1 MKKNVPAGVRAA
13 SIICWALGVITLLF
27 FMLIGGIG
35 NLRGT
40 ILEDVWSM
48 IWASS
53 IFFLAAGY
61 GLWQSRKWA
70 AILALILV
78 VLSFPLYI
86 HGVLAHIDFI
96 PLEAALKNIML
107 SLLARVVLGVL
118 IISQWKHFK

>member
-1 MKKNVPAGVRAA
+1 MKKNVPAGVRVA
-13 SIICWALGVITLLF
+13 SIICWALGLMTLLL

-35 NLRGT
+35 SLHTT
-40 ILEDVWSM
+40 ILEDVWSV

-53 IFFLAAGY
+53 VLFLVSGY

-86 HGVLAHIDFI
+86 QGVLS
-96 PLEAALKNIML
+96 LLGLLSLGAALKQIMWP
-107 SLLARVVLGVL
+107 LLARIVLGVI